1 MQRVL
6 AIGDIHGCV
15 KTFKHLL
22 IHEFKILKSDVVVC
36 VGDYIDRGP
45 DSKGVIDFILELK
58 ASGYAVHTLRGN
70 HEQIMIDSINS
81 SIVKEVWV
89 KNGGDQTLKS
99 FGIDDYGQ
107 FSEEYR
113 TFFEGTLHYLTH
125 TNHIFVHAGLNME
138 IENPFNDKKAMLWIR
153 GFKTHSFLNDRIL
166 IHGHTPIPLDQL
178 VIQQSNIINVD
189 GGCVYAEREGLGNL
203 IGYNIYDR
211 TFMSV
216 KNMDV

>member
-22 IHEFKILKSDVVVC
+22 LHEFKIRKSDTVVC

-58 ASGYAVHTLRGN
+58 ASGYTVHTLRGN
-70 HEQIMIDSINS
+70 HEQIMMDSINS
-81 SIVKEVWV
+81 STVNEVWI

-99 FGIDDYGQ
+99 FGVNDYSQ
-107 FSEEYR
+107 FSGEYR
-113 TFFEGTLHYLTH
+113 TFFEGTHHYLKH

-138 IENPFNDKKAMLWIR
+138 IENPFDDKHAMLWIR
-153 GFKTHSFLNDRIL
+153 DFYPHPFLDNRIL
-166 IHGHTPIPLDQL
+166 IHGHTPIGLDQL
-178 VIQQSNIINVD
+178 ITQDSNIINID
-189 GGCVYAEREGLGNL
+189 GGCVYTEREGLGNL
-203 IGYNIYDR
+203 IGYDVSSKRFI
-211 TFMSV
+211 SV
-216 KNMDV
+216 KNLDF